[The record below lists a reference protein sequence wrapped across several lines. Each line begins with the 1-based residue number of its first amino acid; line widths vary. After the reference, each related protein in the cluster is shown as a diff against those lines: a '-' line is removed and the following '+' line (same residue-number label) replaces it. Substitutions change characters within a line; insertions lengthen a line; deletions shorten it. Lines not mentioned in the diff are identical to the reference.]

1 MADLNIPN
9 LNIKP
14 DKYIFKK
21 KLNLR
26 RKSKRRLFTE
36 SFFLFILSVL
46 LVYVNYLIPNKN
58 LLLQNLPSTFNK
70 SFLLLIDLFSYLYEI
85 FLVIFIFVSSFTALI
100 LMIGSINRLFKV
112 SKRKSKIVYKLFQI
126 GCIRPP
132 LPESESSSSY
142 SVSSPNNA
150 NMPSTIDERI
160 IDKGKI
166 EVWIPMSI
174 YSPIN

>member
-9 LNIKP
+9 LNIKS

-46 LVYVNYLIPNKN
+46 LVYINYLIPNKN
-58 LLLQNLPSTFNK
+58 LLLKNLPSTFDK

-85 FLVIFIFVSSFTALI
+85 FLVIFIFLSSITALI
-100 LMIGSINRLFKV
+100 FMVGSINRLFRV
-112 SKRKSKIVYKLFQI
+112 SKRKSKQIVYK
-126 GCIRPP
+126 
-132 LPESESSSSY
+132 
-142 SVSSPNNA
+142 
-150 NMPSTIDERI
+150 
-160 IDKGKI
+160 
-166 EVWIPMSI
+166 
-174 YSPIN
+174 